1 MFGWR
6 GLKPAALVAAAQ
18 ALAPDPRAKPALGP
32 DEPAREAQRPAAPG
46 VRRRPEAGSA
56 APEPR
61 R

>member
-6 GLKPAALVAAAQ
+6 GLKPAALVAAAR
-18 ALAPDPRAKPALGP
+18 ALAPDPRAKPALRP
-32 DEPAREAQRPAAPG
+32 DGRARETEKAAAPG
-46 VRRRPEAGSA
+46 VARRTEAGSA